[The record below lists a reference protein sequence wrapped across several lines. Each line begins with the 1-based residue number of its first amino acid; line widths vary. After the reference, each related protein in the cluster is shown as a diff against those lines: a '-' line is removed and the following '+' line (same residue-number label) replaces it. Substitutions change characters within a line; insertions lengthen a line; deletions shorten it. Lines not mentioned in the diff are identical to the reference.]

1 MEVAR
6 PGFGQQFCTPNGI
19 LTLLEF
25 LQDYASETTRTK
37 ALPTIEREV
46 RDYPDSS
53 PLKAKLLERMEQIRQ
68 GKRDLFF

>member
-1 MEVAR
+1 M
-6 PGFGQQFCTPNGI
+6 
-19 LTLLEF
+19 TLLEF
-25 LQDYASETTRTK
+25 LQDYASEATRTK